1 VGDWLEVTQG
11 PAAGTRLL
19 EIGDELAVGRL
30 ESAPADLAGDRELSR
45 RHARFWRAAGG
56 QLLVE
61 DLGSANGTFVNGNRI
76 DQPLLLTGGDSVS
89 VGGTT
94 LVVREDKPTR
104 VRAARPQAAPAA
116 ATAPPPFAP
125 STSEAPPAREP
136 PRPVRAVVVLAA
148 LLVLAVGGLIVSLVT
163 RGGGVKQR
171 VLTSAPVIAPIFPVT
186 GLKFSGEIATFKVRG
201 AHDAVAATIDWG
213 DGTAP
218 TPGTVGGAVAGA
230 TGVYTRTVSGSH
242 TYARVATYAVNV
254 TVKAS
259 PADSQSGDNLAVV
272 TNCFCVARLPA
283 FSRSVDLGPVSG
295 HVRVKPAGSNAFE
308 PLTAP
313 REVPVG
319 SQLDTTHG
327 SVVVMAGT
335 ATAGKIVGG
344 EFDGGV
350 FQLLQ
355 PHTSGG
361 LVQLNL
367 QATNAANCPSGQ
379 ASPTKLSAGVLA
391 LLHASVNGRFRTRGR
406 YSAGTVRGTE
416 WTTAEQC
423 NGTLTRVQRGVVDVK
438 NVRTG
443 ATVAVSAGES
453 YLAKAR

>member
-1 VGDWLEVTQG
+1 MQG
-11 PAAGTRLL
+11 PAAGARLL

-30 ESAPADLAGDRELSR
+30 EMAPADLGGDRELSR

-76 DQPLLLTGGDSVS
+76 DKPVLLTGGDSVNL
-89 VGGTT
+89 GGTT
-94 LVVREDKPTR
+94 LVVREDQPTR
-104 VRAARPQAAPAA
+104 VRAERPQAAPAA
-116 ATAPPPFAP
+116 AKAPPMPGPPAAP
-125 STSEAPPAREP
+125 EAPPAREA

-148 LLVLAVGGLIVSLVT
+148 LLVLAVAGLIVSLVT
-163 RGGGVKQR
+163 RGGGGAQR
-171 VLTSAPVIAPIFPVT
+171 VLTSAPVVAPIFPVT
-186 GLKFSGEIATFKVRG
+186 GLKFSGEIATFKVDG

-230 TGVYTRTVSGSH
+230 NGVHTRTVSASH
-242 TYARVATYAVNV
+242 TYARAATYAVHV

-272 TNCFCVARLPA
+272 TNCFCVSRLPA

-295 HVRVKPAGSNAFE
+295 HVRVKLAGSNAFE

-319 SQLDTTHG
+319 SQLDTMHG

-355 PHTSGG
+355 PSASRG

-367 QATNAANCPSGQ
+367 QGTNKANCPSSQ
-379 ASPTKLSAGVLA
+379 TKANASVLA

-406 YSAGTVRGTE
+406 YSAATVRGTE

-438 NVRTG
+438 NLRTG
-443 ATVAVSAGES
+443 ATVAVSAGKS
-453 YLAKAR
+453 YLARAG

>member
-11 PAAGTRLL
+11 PAAGTRL
-19 EIGDELAVGRL
+19 EIDDELAVGRL
-30 ESAPADLAGDRELSR
+30 ETAPADLGGDRELSR

-76 DQPLLLTGGDSVS
+76 DQPILLTGGDSVS
-89 VGGTT
+89 LGGTT

-104 VRAARPQAAPAA
+104 VRAEPAMAAPAA
-116 ATAPPPFAP
+116 ATAPPPLAP
-125 STSEAPPAREP
+125 PAAPEAPPGREA
-136 PRPVRAVVVLAA
+136 PRPERAVVVLAA
-148 LLVLAVGGLIVSLVT
+148 LLVLAVAGLIVSLVT
-163 RGGGVKQR
+163 RGGGSPKR
-171 VLTSAPVIAPIFPVT
+171 VLTSVPAVAPIFPVT
-186 GLKFSGEIATFKVRG
+186 GLKFSGQVATFKVG
-201 AHDAVAATIDWG
+201 SAHNAVAATIDWG

-218 TPGTVGGAVAGA
+218 TPGTVGRAVAGA
-230 TGVYTRTVSGSH
+230 NGVYARTVSGSH

-272 TNCFCVARLPA
+272 TNCFCVARLPT

-295 HVRVKPAGSNAFE
+295 HVRVKPAGSDAFE

-319 SQLDTTHG
+319 SHLDTTNG

-335 ATAGKIVGG
+335 ATAGKIMGG

-361 LVQLNL
+361 LVQLDL
-367 QATNAANCPSGQ
+367 QGANTANCPSGQ
-379 ASPTKLSAGVLA
+379 SSQTKLSAGVLA
-391 LLHASVNGRFRTRGR
+391 LLHASVNGSFRTRGR

-438 NVRTG
+438 DFRTG
-443 ATVAVSAGES
+443 ATAAVSAGES
-453 YLAKAR
+453 HLARAG